1 MDSGKLSKLMERFK
15 CVKLPDGTLATCP
28 VRVSFAS
35 LFEPR
40 EKDDGSKEYTGCFI
54 FPVGADLSP
63 LMNRVIE
70 HATNKFGAKAAER
83 FKLPEGNP
91 DRLIHPF
98 KASDRLAEKYDGF
111 VAGGRHV
118 NAGSKFQPKMY
129 DAALNEITSPDDIYS
144 GVWVRAKFRVY
155 DYDKRGKRGVSFGLV
170 SLQKL
175 ADDDRFGSDASEGFE
190 AVTDGPVVSSG
201 SATKANGT
209 TAPAPQPASDMFN

>member
-15 CVKLPDGTLATCP
+15 CVQLPDGTVATCP

-40 EKDDGSKEYTGCFI
+40 EKDDGTKEYTACFI

-63 LMNRVIE
+63 LMNRVID
-70 HATNKFGAKAAER
+70 HATNKFGAKAPDR
-83 FKLPEGNP
+83 FKLGEGSP

-111 VAGGRHV
+111 AAGGRHV

-129 DAALNEITSPDDIYS
+129 DAALNEITSPDEIYS

-175 ADDDRFGSDASEGFE
+175 ADDERFGSDASSGFE
-190 AVTDGPVVSSG
+190 AMTDGPVSSP
-201 SATKANGT
+201 AAKANG
-209 TAPAPQPASDMFN
+209 AAQSASDMFN